1 MHAQTAVRETDT
13 VPKKTTPRVP
23 GPDEWA
29 AERIRH
35 ERELRGWS
43 TAELARRVTE
53 AGVIL
58 RQQQV
63 WQIESG
69 DPPRKL
75 SVGEAAAFAKV
86 FGLTIADLL
95 APPEEVASRNLI
107 ELGRAF
113 AAWRR
118 DAGILAARL
127 REIGERAGQ
136 LDSGEEESFT
146 AAVVVKYS
154 AYGDLAEQTAREFD
168 EIAKAYEGIAR
179 AVRDRASV
187 WSVIASMRGL
197 VTDQDA
203 ASEPEREP

>member
-1 MHAQTAVRETDT
+1 MTAVRETDL

-43 TAELARRVTE
+43 TGELARRVTDS
-53 AGVIL
+53 GVAL

-86 FGLTIADLL
+86 FGITIADLL
-95 APPEEVASRNLI
+95 VPPADVAPQNLI
-107 ELGRAF
+107 NLGRDF
-113 AAWRR
+113 AEWRR
-118 DAGILAARL
+118 DAGLLAARL
-127 REIGERAGQ
+127 REIDERAAQ
-136 LDSGEEESFT
+136 LGSGEDEGFT
-146 AAVVVKYS
+146 AATVAKFS
-154 AYGDLAEQTAREFD
+154 GYGDLAEHAAREFD
-168 EIAKAYEGIAR
+168 EIAKVYEDIAR
-179 AVRDRASV
+179 SVRDRDSV
-187 WSVIASMRGL
+187 WSVVASLRGL
-197 VTDQDA
+197 VTDQDDA
-203 ASEPEREP
+203 AEPENES